1 MKIVVHIDNA
11 SRWCAALESAFPG
24 ATVVTSEA
32 PASERQNADY
42 LAVWQPPAWL
52 LAEQTR
58 LKGIINLGAGV
69 DALLATPGL
78 PEGVPIVKLRDAGMA
93 EPMADYVL
101 YGVLHFYRGFDGY
114 ARQQEQARWE
124 PRAMPDKADWPVGV
138 LGLGAIGRHVAQ
150 TLARAGFPVLGWS
163 RSAKTL
169 DGVDC
174 RHGGAGL
181 DAVLSRAKTL
191 VTLLP
196 DTAETRG
203 LLDAKRLAQLPEGAS
218 VINPGRGALID
229 EPALLDAL
237 GDAQDDTQDDAAPGH
252 LRGALLDVFNEEP
265 LPAKSPLWQH
275 PRVVITPHMSAPTPL
290 DGAIDQ
296 VIRYLR
302 AFEAGETLATVN
314 PSAGY

>member
-1 MKIVVHIDNA
+1 MKIVVHIDDA
-11 SRWCAALESAFPG
+11 SRWCAALEGAFPD
-24 ATVVTSEA
+24 ATVITPEA
-32 PASERQNADY
+32 PADQRQNADY

-58 LKGIINLGAGV
+58 LKGIINMGAGV

-124 PRAMPDKADWPVGV
+124 PRAVPDKADWPVGV

-150 TLARAGFPVLGWS
+150 ALAQAGFPVLGWS
-163 RSAKTL
+163 RHAKQL

-174 RHGGAGL
+174 RHGDAGL
-181 DAVLSRAKTL
+181 DAVLGHARTL
-191 VTLLP
+191 ITLLP

-203 LLDAKRLAQLPEGAS
+203 LLDARRLAQLPRGAS

-229 EPALLDAL
+229 EDALLDAL
-237 GDAQDDTQDDAAPGH
+237 GDDITPGH
-252 LRGALLDVFNEEP
+252 LRGALLDVFTTEP
-265 LPAKSPLWQH
+265 LPAASPLWRH

-290 DGAIDQ
+290 DGAINQ

-302 AFEAGETLATVN
+302 AFEAGDTLATVD
-314 PSAGY
+314 PATGY